1 MLRKLIKS
9 FLTFASVVY
18 KMFYYQRR
26 TNLVTLS
33 RRALNDWSNLLI
45 NKYSKVWLLFTVEFQ
60 ELVEI
65 FWETYRL
72 NSREFFILT
81 FRLQKRSFLYE
92 TGILP
97 GFKFFTSHF
106 SCGLSGFLFSFW
118 IDWLR
123 TKEPRFRGPHLKSR
137 QMRWYTYIHTSSRF
151 FENQRKEICSHLCEK
166 TSKGTFL
173 TPEKLQIHSNEG
185 KGKEEKE
192 EQGEGKKEKKK
203 KQWLH
208 S

>member
-18 KMFYYQRR
+18 KMLYYQRR

-33 RRALNDWSNLLI
+33 RRALNDWSNLLT
-45 NKYSKVWLLFTVEFQ
+45 NKYSKVWVLFTVEFQ

-72 NSREFFILT
+72 NSREFLT
-81 FRLQKRSFLYE
+81 FLLFACKNVAFYTKQEFSQVLNF
-92 TGILP
+92 
-97 GFKFFTSHF
+97 SHHTLVVAWVF
-106 SCGLSGFLFSFW
+106 FLFSFW

-123 TKEPRFRGPHLKSR
+123 TKELRFRGPYLKSR
-137 QMRWYTYIHTSSRF
+137 QMRWYTYIHTSSWFLKTNVTKFAVICVKKRQKARF
-151 FENQRKEICSHLCEK
+151 LRPRS
-166 TSKGTFL
+166 SKFTV
-173 TPEKLQIHSNEG
+173 TK
-185 KGKEEKE
+185 EKE
-192 EQGEGKKEKKK
+192 EQGEGKEEKKK